1 MQDVLEKAVELYRRQ
16 RFLEASNR
24 AFAALR
30 TDPKK
35 WRAERQEREEWSAAA
50 ADDLEED

>member
-1 MQDVLEKAVELYRRQ
+1 MQEILEKAVELYRRQ
-16 RFLEASNR
+16 RFLDESNR

-35 WRAERQEREEWSAAA
+35 WRAEQAERQAWDTTS
-50 ADDLEED
+50 ADDLAEE